1 MLGIHIRW
9 FLAAAF
15 IPTATSAA
23 NNAPFDTLDMISRP
37 AVNVRLLLTA
47 CIFGGLSLVFS
58 VVAAQQQPLGES
70 RNGGLDSR
78 PNIVF
83 VLSDDQDLHM
93 DSLSYMPQLQH
104 HLIEQGTY
112 FRRHYCTVALC
123 CPSRATLWT
132 GKEAHNTNVTDV
144 NPPYGA

>member
-1 MLGIHIRW
+1 MLGIREHW
-9 FLAAAF
+9 CLAAAF
-15 IPTATSAA
+15 IPTATPAV
-23 NNAPFDTLDMISRP
+23 NNFLFDTFDMISGL
-37 AVNVRLLLTA
+37 AVIVRLLLTA
-47 CIFGGLSLVFS
+47 CIFGGLSLAPN

-70 RNGGLDSR
+70 RHGGLGSQ

-83 VLSDDQDLHM
+83 ILSDDQDLHM

-104 HLIEQGTY
+104 HLIEHGTY

-144 NPPYGA
+144 NPPYGV